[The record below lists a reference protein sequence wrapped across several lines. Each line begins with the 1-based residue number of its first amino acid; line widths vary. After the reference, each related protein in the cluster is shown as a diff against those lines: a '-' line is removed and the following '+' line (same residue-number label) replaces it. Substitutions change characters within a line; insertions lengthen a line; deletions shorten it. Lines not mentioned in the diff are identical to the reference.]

1 MRLVARSGAG
11 GLLPRTVWLAAL
23 VMAIAAAAVAV
34 AVHLRGQREEAPEP
48 SPPTTTKPPE
58 ERPSPPAPTTADP
71 PSTSTTPTTATP
83 STSVRPPKPT
93 DPNVVFADDF
103 STDPLRAPER
113 WVAVRDGDF
122 REAVIDVVEGRLR
135 LRAGTIGTRDDTV
148 KHLGLRTAKQVI
160 DLSGHVEVSAEI
172 DWNQQANGCYLRA
185 SLYLCPTAAKG
196 TAKAERDWLKF
207 EYVGVPPG
215 KNARALLAR
224 RRAGQ
229 LRHLFT
235 EGWPKEQRTGRPIGK
250 QRVVLRLGP
259 ETVELLE
266 NGKSLYGPAP
276 HELTWRRA
284 CLHLEL
290 SSHSNYPPRELFFD
304 DLTIRR
310 YDPPQS
316 F

>member
-1 MRLVARSGAG
+1 
-11 GLLPRTVWLAAL
+11 
-23 VMAIAAAAVAV
+23 
-34 AVHLRGQREEAPEP
+34 
-48 SPPTTTKPPE
+48 
-58 ERPSPPAPTTADP
+58 
-71 PSTSTTPTTATP
+71 
-83 STSVRPPKPT
+83 
-93 DPNVVFADDF
+93 VVFADDF
-103 STDPLRAPER
+103 SADPLRAPER

-122 REAVIDVVEGRLR
+122 REAVVDVVEGRLR

-148 KHLGLRTAKQVI
+148 KHLGIRTATQVV
-160 DLSGHVEVSAEI
+160 DLSSPIELAATI
-172 DWNQQANGCYLRA
+172 DWNRQANGCYLRA

-196 TAKAERDWLKF
+196 TAKAEPDWLKL

-215 KNARALLAR
+215 KNGRALLAR

-235 EGWPKEQRTGRPIGK
+235 EGWPKQQRTGRPIGK

-259 ETVELLE
+259 KTVEFLE

-284 CLHLEL
+284 YLHLEL

-310 YDPPQS
+310 YEPPHS